1 MPTSTRPRRA
11 SARWFWRSTS
21 SPAGWPICSVRWRSR
36 GTQAFFRNPASASR
50 RPRARSPRSLCS
62 SCGGPTRCRRRV
74 SKTCYSNHRHRRLAA
89 QQAVQVTP
97 APIAL
102 RLGKPT
108 AVAVGGVARC
118 QLCSCQ
124 YVDPTSSNG
133 SGPTGRRGEQESFAG
148 QQPVR
153 RAQVTGHRGTASIR
167 PIAPPKTG
175 SGVGRR
181 SAAEPDRLQTVC
193 SRQESNSVALRIAT
207 LSECSSEFCRGGEL
221 LPAAL
226 RNVASHW

>member
-1 MPTSTRPRRA
+1 MRSACAASARHWPTTRPCSSTPGNTMPTSTRPRRA

-133 SGPTGRRGEQESFAG
+133 STLDGRRA
-148 QQPVR
+148 R
-153 RAQVTGHRGTASIR
+153 IT
-167 PIAPPKTG
+167 
-175 SGVGRR
+175 
-181 SAAEPDRLQTVC
+181 AAE
-193 SRQESNSVALRIAT
+193 
-207 LSECSSEFCRGGEL
+207 LS
-221 LPAAL
+221 LPVSYEQAAL
-226 RNVASHW
+226 RELTASTQSSLWISARPVPG

>member
-133 SGPTGRRGEQESFAG
+133 STLDGRRA
-148 QQPVR
+148 R
-153 RAQVTGHRGTASIR
+153 IT
-167 PIAPPKTG
+167 
-175 SGVGRR
+175 
-181 SAAEPDRLQTVC
+181 AAE
-193 SRQESNSVALRIAT
+193 
-207 LSECSSEFCRGGEL
+207 LS
-221 LPAAL
+221 LPVSYEQAAL
-226 RNVASHW
+226 RELTASTPSGSSRQWADPREPSFNPQRRLADFRATPPSPVGPAWCSRCRSTSLAAGSL